1 MSSHVDESNDAV
13 SPAGVV
19 SLERRGKVA
28 IVSIDRP
35 KVNALSIHLV
45 GQLAEVLEEMMLDP
59 PGAVVLWGGERI
71 FAAGA
76 DIDEL
81 ADPSRRETLITAL
94 ARAFDAIAALPRATI
109 AAVRGLA
116 LGGGCELALACD
128 LRVVASDARLGLPEV
143 LLGIFPGAGGTQRL
157 TRLVGSGRAKEMI
170 FTGRPVSADEA
181 LAIGLVE
188 RVVEPAFVLDTALE
202 LAEELARGAVVA
214 HGLAKQAID
223 RGTDLPLSAGL
234 ALERELFMRVL
245 ETNDARRG
253 IESFLAHGPG
263 KAMFTGY

>member
-1 MSSHVDESNDAV
+1 MSSPADESNDAGG
-13 SPAGVV
+13 SAGVV

-35 KVNALSIHLV
+35 KVNALSTQIMER
-45 GQLAEVLEEMMLDP
+45 LAEVVDELVLDP
-59 PGAVVLWGGERI
+59 PGAVVVWGGERI

-81 ADPSRRETLITAL
+81 ADPSQREALVTAL

-170 FTGRPVSADEA
+170 FSGRSVRADEA

-188 RVVEPAFVLDTALE
+188 RVVEPAFVFDTALE

-223 RGTDLPLSAGL
+223 RGADVPLSAGL

-263 KAMFTGY
+263 KAMFSGN